1 MQPEV
6 TKANPYHASF
16 LEPPRWASKWH
27 KQSFNKLGALA
38 MTQFD
43 KVIVLDNA
51 VVLVKSLDLANLT
64 LPLPSP

>member
-6 TKANPYHASF
+6 TKAHPYREFRF
-16 LEPPRWASKWH
+16 LEPPQWASKWH

-43 KVIVLDNA
+43 KVIVLDND
-51 VVLVKSLDLANLT
+51 VVLVKGLDLATLT
-64 LPLPSP
+64 LP